1 MFCVQPRTFISED
14 EEAPADCSWSV
25 IAHAIRL
32 HALGKSLEEA
42 VDLNGWA
49 NLIDGI
55 AELESRQGP

>member
-1 MFCVQPRTFISED
+1 MFCVQPRSVASQE
-14 EEAPADCSWSV
+14 EEASPDCSWRA

-49 NLIDGI
+49 NLIEGI
-55 AELESRQGP
+55 AELESRQTP